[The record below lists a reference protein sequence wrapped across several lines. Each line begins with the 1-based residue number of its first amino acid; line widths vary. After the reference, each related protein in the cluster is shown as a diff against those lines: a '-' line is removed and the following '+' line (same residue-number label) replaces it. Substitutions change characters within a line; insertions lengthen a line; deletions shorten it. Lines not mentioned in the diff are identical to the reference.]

1 MTAWILLAAM
11 AQDGSAAA
19 AMIARARSLTQ
30 VVQPCRADAEA
41 DEIVV
46 CAARTAD
53 RFRVPLVTPPAEGD
67 PRAVDALGERERLL
81 AVPQPACGTSA
92 FLQRCGFVGVTA
104 STRKGGTIG
113 RARPLAQ

>member
-1 MTAWILLAAM
+1 MTAWMLLAAM
-11 AQDGSAAA
+11 AQDGGAAS

-30 VVQPCRADAEA
+30 IVQPCRTDAEA

-53 RFRVPLVTPPAEGD
+53 RFRVPLTTPPAEGD
-67 PRAVDALGERERLL
+67 PKAVDALGERERLL

-92 FLQRCGFVGVTA
+92 FLQGCGFAGVTA
-104 STRKGGTIG
+104 STRRGGSIG
-113 RARPLAQ
+113 RARPLAK